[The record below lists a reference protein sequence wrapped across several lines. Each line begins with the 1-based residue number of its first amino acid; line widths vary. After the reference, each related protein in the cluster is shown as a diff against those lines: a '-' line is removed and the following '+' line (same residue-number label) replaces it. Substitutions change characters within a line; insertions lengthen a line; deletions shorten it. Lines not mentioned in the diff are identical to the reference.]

1 MDKKKKT
8 KTIIKYSLI
17 PLLFIF
23 SFWYLFKDIHFS
35 SLKSAMSSLD
45 TRYLTL
51 AIVMVFVQ
59 IFIQGLCYVIM
70 GNGLN
75 CHITP
80 VTGFGYCSVDLFFSQ
95 LTPFAVG
102 GQPMM
107 VYEMKAKGDLP
118 VAKTTTMVLLY
129 SFLNKLAL
137 IILAILAAIFCWNE
151 FFANASHGKLM
162 VGLLIFGVCSNLFL
176 ASFSIIFMFMGGL
189 AYKMGARII
198 FWLHAHH
205 MLYDPYTK
213 CKKLHK
219 TIMNF
224 KASNRYVKNHLFMS
238 FIVLMLCILK
248 RIATFSIAYFIY
260 RGFGLS
266 EHGFFYII
274 FAQTVYAVISDSFPI
289 PGGIG
294 AAETSIKQLY
304 DDIYKNAAS
313 GVSDTAAILVRGISY
328 YVLILV
334 SGITTIIVMTKRR
347 KKVKEYDLNENNGVV
362 KEIPQDNKEE
372 L

>member
-1 MDKKKKT
+1 MDKKKLK
-8 KTIIKYSLI
+8 KILKYALV
-17 PLLFIF
+17 PLLFVF
-23 SFWYLFKDIHFS
+23 SFWYLFKDIEFS
-35 SLKSAMSSLD
+35 SLKDAMISLD

-51 AIVMVFVQ
+51 AIVMIFAQ

-70 GNGLN
+70 GHGLN
-75 CHITP
+75 CNITP
-80 VTGFGYCSVDLFFSQ
+80 VTGFGYCGVDLFFSQ

-107 VYEMKAKGDLP
+107 IYEMKTKGDLP

-137 IILAILAAIFCWNE
+137 IILAVFAAIFCWNE
-151 FFANASHGKLM
+151 FFVNDDHSNLM
-162 VGLLIFGVCSNLFL
+162 VVLLIFGICSNLFL
-176 ASFSIIFMFMGGL
+176 ASFSIIFMFMGNF
-189 AYKMGARII
+189 AYRIGARII

-205 MLYDPYTK
+205 LLYDPYVK
-213 CKKLHK
+213 CKKLHR

-224 KASNRYVKNHLFMS
+224 KESNRYVKNHIFMS
-238 FIVLMLCILK
+238 IFVLLLCILK

-304 DDIYKNAAS
+304 EGIYANAAE
-313 GVSDTAAILVRGISY
+313 GVAETAAILVRGISY
-328 YVLILV
+328 YGLILV
-334 SGITTIIVMTKRR
+334 SGITTIIVMTR
-347 KKVKEYDLNENNGVV
+347 KKKNKEPDVNDEVKGLDE
-362 KEIPQDNKEE
+362 KTSQDNQEV

>member
-1 MDKKKKT
+1 MDKKKKI
-8 KTIIKYSLI
+8 KKILKYSLI

-23 SFWYLFKDIHFS
+23 SFWYLFKDIEFS
-35 SLKSAMSSLD
+35 NLKDAMSSLD
-45 TRYLTL
+45 SRYLSL
-51 AIVMVFVQ
+51 AITMIFAQ

-70 GNGLN
+70 GNGLD

-137 IILAILAAIFCWNE
+137 IILAILAAIFCWDQ
-151 FFANASHGKLM
+151 FFANASHSKLM

-176 ASFSIIFMFMGGL
+176 ASFSIIFMFMGYF
-189 AYKMGARII
+189 AYKVGARII
-198 FWLHAHH
+198 FTLHHHH
-205 MLYDPYTK
+205 MLYNPYSK
-213 CKKLHK
+213 CKKLYK
-219 TIMNF
+219 TVMNF
-224 KASNRYVKNHLFMS
+224 KASNRYVKEHLFMS
-238 FIVLMLCILK
+238 FIVLVLCILK
-248 RIATFSIAYFIY
+248 RFATFSIAYFIY

-294 AAETSIKQLY
+294 AAEASIKQLY
-304 DDIYKNAAS
+304 EGIYAGAAE
-313 GVSDTAAILVRGISY
+313 GVSETAAILVRGISY
-328 YVLILV
+328 YWLILV
-334 SGITTIIVMTKRR
+334 SGITTITVMVRR
-347 KKVKEYDLNENNGVV
+347 KKYKKEG
-362 KEIPQDNKEE
+362 DNSETTVDEVSSSSEE
-372 L
+372 LDI